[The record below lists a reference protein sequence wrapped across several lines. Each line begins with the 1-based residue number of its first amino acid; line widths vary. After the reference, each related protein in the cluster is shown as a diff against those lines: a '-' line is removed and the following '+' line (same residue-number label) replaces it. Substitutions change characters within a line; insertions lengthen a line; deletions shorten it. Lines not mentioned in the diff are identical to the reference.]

1 MMPKPFSAMKH
12 RAILGYG
19 TQVHVVENQNCA
31 ETKLRELVG
40 DYQAVVVRPLNDP
53 FLIASQGAVMVEI
66 VDHVA
71 DLDIVLAPVGGG
83 GLPSGLCLAA
93 HALRPRMAIF
103 ALSRPAPWM
112 QWSRSSRTVRSHAQ
126 PNTLADNLR
135 TSLGS
140 WPSRFSVGT

>member
-1 MMPKPFSAMKH
+1 MKH

-40 DYQAVVVRPLNDP
+40 DYQAVVVHPLNDP

-103 ALSRPAPWM
+103 ALSLPARGCNGVGQAEPYVPM
-112 QWSRSSRTVRSHAQ
+112 PNRTRLPITFEQV
-126 PNTLADNLR
+126 
-135 TSLGS
+135 LGS